1 MSAGATALGGALAR
15 NPLLAGGSTAFFVAT
30 AFVAANALW
39 YQPGLHPHPIFRT
52 RDPQSSN
59 VLGARRP
66 AEEQQ
71 GDVTTFRIE
80 RPEDATATNATP
92 APPAAAQQPSQLVM
106 DIQQQLVRRGLYN
119 GTPDGIIG
127 PRTSN
132 QLTDALDA
140 LQVSLT
146 PEDQQRLDA
155 VAPPGR
161 ATVPYYGYDGMAW
174 VTWGPHRQRW

>member
-1 MSAGATALGGALAR
+1 MLGGVVAR
-15 NPLLAGGSTAFFVAT
+15 NPSIAGGTAAFVVIFS
-30 AFVAANALW
+30 FVAANALW

-80 RPEDATATNATP
+80 RPEDAATTTNATP
-92 APPAAAQQPSQLVM
+92 APAAPGQQPSQLVM

-119 GTPDGIIG
+119 GIPDGVIG
-127 PRTSN
+127 PRTSAAI
-132 QLTDALDA
+132 LFFEETVGMLKTSLEAL
-140 LQVSLT
+140 S
-146 PEDQQRLDA
+146 
-155 VAPPGR
+155 
-161 ATVPYYGYDGMAW
+161 
-174 VTWGPHRQRW
+174 